1 MEVKM
6 TISLNDDETFTY
18 KKNNYKYGELSLI
31 FLNYIFQK
39 AHENASFINDF
50 NNKTSEESKKKL
62 ADLFKA
68 VYEECLL
75 CIAQSIK
82 KRALENEKVKK
93 ILQAP
98 YNVKIK
104 YSINEDSTFLTFPS
118 LQDFLLYDYFCF
130 FFGENFVSI
139 CEGCGKYMLTHT
151 LGRSAFCSTTCS
163 VIHNNIVYSEKVANS
178 PILKEYYKIYNKYN
192 KRIERNPQ
200 KYPPETFYSW
210 NDKAL
215 ELKNASKVNKEML
228 NEFEEFLKIDPF
240 KEE

>member
-1 MEVKM
+1 M
-6 TISLNDDETFTY
+6 TITLNDDETFTY

-31 FLNYIFQK
+31 FLNYILKK

-50 NNKTSEESKKKL
+50 NNKTNEESKKKL
-62 ADLFKA
+62 ADLFKT

-82 KRALENEKVKK
+82 KRALENEKVKE
-93 ILQAP
+93 ILQTP
-98 YNVKIK
+98 YKVKIK
-104 YSINEDSTFLTFPS
+104 YSINEDSTFLAFPS

-139 CEGCGKYMLTHT
+139 CEGCGKYMLAHT
-151 LGRSAFCSTTCS
+151 LGRSAFCSTRCCA
-163 VIHNNIVYSEKVANS
+163 IYNNMVYTEKVSNS
-178 PILKEYYKIYNKYN
+178 PILKEYYKLHNKYY
-192 KRIERNPQ
+192 RRVERDPK
-200 KYPPETFYSW
+200 KYPLKTFYSW

-215 ELKNASKVNKEML
+215 ELKKASKVNKEML

-240 KEE
+240 KQE